1 MEREQGGQR
10 RQVVEN
16 RVNDDEGGFV
26 SQKPYH
32 QKQIWMILTRR
43 GLLPWCRAISGPG
56 SQPHRYWNNPNHMRP
71 VGTSTWCYRCNLG
84 SCFKIHDRH
93 WMCQAPNFHVAA
105 HWLMRSRALSKAT
118 VLAVLCNKQTRIVGF
133 AGLERLWLRFVVE
146 SMVPRNAPLKSAYLA
161 GHDLMPWKRYWRIRC
176 NDGRVA
182 APESVS

>member
-1 MEREQGGQR
+1 
-10 RQVVEN
+10 
-16 RVNDDEGGFV
+16 
-26 SQKPYH
+26 
-32 QKQIWMILTRR
+32 MILTRR

-56 SQPHRYWNNPNHMRP
+56 GQPQRYWNNPNHMRP
-71 VGTSTWCYRCNLG
+71 VGTSTWCYRCKLG

-93 WMCQAPNFHVAA
+93 WMGQASNLSVWMVRVADSDVAA

-118 VLAVLCNKQTRIVGF
+118 VLAVLGNKQTMIVGF

-161 GHDLMPWKRYWRIRC
+161 GHDRMPWRRYRRIRC

-182 APESVS
+182 APESIS